1 METKKMNDVIVIG
14 AGIAGTFVAREL
26 ARYELDILVI
36 DQESDVANATTMANS
51 AIVHA
56 GYDAKPGSQKS
67 FFNIKGNPMFDQVCE
82 ELDVPFKRIGSLVIG
97 FDEEDRKTIDK
108 MYKAGLKNHIPEMSI
123 IEANH
128 IKELE
133 PNISDKVRVAL
144 FAKTAGIVSPF
155 ELAIALAENGIEN
168 GVKYQLETKVIG
180 IEKQD
185 SYYDVHTNRGDYQ
198 ARNIINCAGVFADQI
213 SQMVG
218 DTSYSIHPRKGEYY
232 LLDKKAGKLF
242 NHVIFQ
248 TPTDHG
254 KGVLI
259 TPTVHGNVLVGP
271 DSNFVGEKD
280 DVSTEAMS
288 LQEIRNVASRSS
300 DKIPFNQVIRTF
312 AGLRASSD
320 IGDFVIGES
329 KVAKGFINVGGFESP
344 GLSAAPAVAKY
355 VVEIM
360 EGISGGL
367 KEKVTFNPRR
377 RPMVRFAELN
387 LEEKQKC
394 VEDDPN
400 YGNIICRCEQVT
412 EAEIIDCI
420 HRNMGATTVKGVKK
434 RTRPGMGRCQGG
446 FCEPKVVEIL
456 ARELNRPIEDVSY
469 NGSKA
474 YIVTEE
480 TKKQI

>member
-67 FFNIKGNPMFDQVCE
+67 FFNIQGNPMFDEVCE

-97 FDEEDRKTIDK
+97 FDEEDRQTIDK
-108 MYKAGLKNHIPEMSI
+108 MYEAGLKNHIPEMSV
-123 IEANH
+123 IETDQ

-144 FAKTAGIVSPF
+144 YAKTAGIVSPF

-198 ARNIINCAGVFADQI
+198 ARTIVNCAGVYADQI

-288 LQEIRNVASRSS
+288 LQEIRNIASKSS

-320 IGDFVIGES
+320 MGDFVIGES
-329 KVAKGFINVGGFESP
+329 KVAKGFIHVGGFESP

-355 VVEIM
+355 VVEIIKD
-360 EGISGGL
+360 ISGGL
-367 KEKVTFNPRR
+367 REKVTFNPRR
-377 RPMVRFAELN
+377 RPVVRFAELN

-394 VEDDPN
+394 VEEDPN

-420 HRNMGATTVKGVKK
+420 HRDMGATTVKGVKK

-456 ARELNRPIEDVSY
+456 ARELNRPIEEVSY